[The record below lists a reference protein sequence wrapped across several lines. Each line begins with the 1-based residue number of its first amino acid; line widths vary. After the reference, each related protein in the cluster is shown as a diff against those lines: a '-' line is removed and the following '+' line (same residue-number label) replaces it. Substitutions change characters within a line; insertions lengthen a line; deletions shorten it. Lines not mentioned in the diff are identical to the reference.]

1 MLAFLGASLSCV
13 VLALSLF
20 FSLSLSFQFF
30 LPSCF
35 FHIIPAFLFFCTSDN
50 SRFLTVTC
58 VPRYGA
64 RGESDAVGW
73 NRSQNTLSLDE
84 LPGGKL
90 MHAGLLP
97 SLFSEMLSGI
107 IDARRAVSP
116 SQRWVYLKWKK
127 NIPKIEIDIDWNIA
141 TIDLSPAVDLQRWLE
156 LCVWAKV
163 IYVQCI
169 GGGSAYRKSCFHSCR
184 INLRLCCWRHA
195 EWPEPGSS
203 GACLSSRANTC
214 SFRLVPLSLLL
225 KDSHRTAS
233 RLLCVSL
240 RAERWAALAEK
251 VWCVDD
257 INTTVKH
264 HACLHMWLSL

>member
-1 MLAFLGASLSCV
+1 MWNIEYSYYEGLWRKCDMDAFTSTLVTARQHNARVPWCFFIMCCFG
-13 VLALSLF
+13 ALSLF
-20 FSLSLSFQFF
+20 FSLSLSFHFF

-116 SQRWVYLKWKK
+116 SQRWVYLK
-127 NIPKIEIDIDWNIA
+127 
-141 TIDLSPAVDLQRWLE
+141 
-156 LCVWAKV
+156 
-163 IYVQCI
+163 
-169 GGGSAYRKSCFHSCR
+169 
-184 INLRLCCWRHA
+184 
-195 EWPEPGSS
+195 
-203 GACLSSRANTC
+203 
-214 SFRLVPLSLLL
+214 
-225 KDSHRTAS
+225 
-233 RLLCVSL
+233 
-240 RAERWAALAEK
+240 
-251 VWCVDD
+251 
-257 INTTVKH
+257 
-264 HACLHMWLSL
+264 